1 MPIYTPTSEKSFL
14 VPFGPTIGYFKMDDD
29 IVKNLNSMMSD
40 RLEDYSGQLVGKVSQ
55 ELKFTDKIKKY
66 VGNKL
71 VQFLGEYHIWSLSRN
86 SFGHHKHD
94 SAKERYHLN
103 ILNGWFVRQFNNE
116 YNPLH
121 IHGDCELS
129 CVGYLSLPDDIDK
142 EWEDDY
148 KDHFPSNGHINFS
161 YGVDNKY
168 GCANMLIKPRVGDF
182 FVFPNYLFHCVY
194 PFYTKGE
201 RRSFSMNMSF
211 YKQIIN

>member
-1 MPIYTPTSEKSFL
+1 MSIYTPTSEKSFL
-14 VPFGPTIGYFKMDDD
+14 APFGPTVGYFKMDDD
-29 IVKNLNSMMSD
+29 TVKNLNSMMSD
-40 RLEDYSGQLVGKVSQ
+40 RLEDYSDKLVGKVSQ
-55 ELKFTDKIKKY
+55 ELRFTDEIKNY
-66 VGNKL
+66 IGQKL
-71 VQFLGEYHIWSLSRN
+71 VQFLGEYHIWNLSRN
-86 SFGHHKHD
+86 TFGNYKHD
-94 SAKERYHLN
+94 NKKEQFHLN
-103 ILNGWFVRQFNNE
+103 IINGWFVRQFNNE

-142 EWEDDY
+142 EWEADY
-148 KDHFPSNGHINFS
+148 KDNFPSNGHINFS

-201 RRSFSMNMSF
+201 RRSFSMNMEF
-211 YKQIIN
+211 YKKIIN

>member
-1 MPIYTPTSEKSFL
+1 MSIYTPTSEKSFL
-14 VPFGPTIGYFKMDDD
+14 APFGPTVGYFKMDDD
-29 IVKNLNSMMSD
+29 TVKNLNSMMSD
-40 RLEDYSGQLVGKVSQ
+40 RLEDYSDKLVGKVSQ
-55 ELKFTDKIKKY
+55 ELRFTDEIKNY
-66 VGNKL
+66 IGQKL
-71 VQFLGEYHIWSLSRN
+71 VQFLGEYHIWNLSRN
-86 SFGHHKHD
+86 TFGNYKHD
-94 SAKERYHLN
+94 NKKEQFHLN
-103 ILNGWFVRQFNNE
+103 IINGWFVRQFNNE

-142 EWEDDY
+142 EWEADY
-148 KDHFPSNGHINFS
+148 KDNFPSNGDINFS

-201 RRSFSMNMSF
+201 RRSFSMNMEF
-211 YKQIIN
+211 YKKIIN